1 MELAA
6 EHPLARPAMEPAPA
20 YTLTARVLHWITV
33 ILILLLIPFGIII
46 ANEWGGPVQ
55 DFLHDLHR
63 SLGAVLIPLVVVRL
77 IYRWARPPLPLPDD
91 IAPIQR
97 HAAYATHG
105 ALYALL
111 LVQPFVGWIA
121 TSAYPATVTVF
132 GLFALP
138 QIWSEDRAWS
148 EQLFSIHRWIGIA
161 IAGFVTAHILA
172 ALYHHCVRKDRVL
185 MRMITG

>member
-6 EHPLARPAMEPAPA
+6 EHRLASAAMEPAPA
-20 YTLTARVLHWITV
+20 YTLTARMLHWITA
-33 ILILLLIPFGIII
+33 ILILLLIPLGIII
-46 ANEWGGPVQ
+46 ANEWGGPLQ
-55 DFLHDLHR
+55 DFLYDLHR
-63 SLGAVLIPLVVVRL
+63 SLGVMIIPIMVVRL
-77 IYRWARPPLPLPDD
+77 LHRWARPPLPLQGD
-91 IAPIQR
+91 IAPLQR
-97 HAAYATHG
+97 HAAHATHG

-111 LVQPFVGWIA
+111 VVQPFVGWIA
-121 TSAYPATVTVF
+121 TSAYPAPVTVF

-138 QIWSEDRAWS
+138 PLWSENRAWS